1 MNFSVLMSVYFNEDP
16 KFLKEALD
24 SIIKNQ
30 TITPDEIIIVKDGKL
45 KDSLNTVLSKYEK
58 RYPKILKCIG
68 YNVNKGLGYALN
80 FGLKY
85 CSNELIFRMDT
96 DDIAFPDRFEKQIEV
111 HKSNA
116 SAVIFGSFIEE
127 FNNNIGDLKRFRE
140 VPITAN
146 QIDRSKYKKNP
157 FNHMS
162 VGFIKSKVIEAGG
175 YIDIP
180 GYEDYYLWLR
190 MLSTNTGINLNEPL
204 VYARVGN
211 NMIARRQG
219 FSFLLKEINFQKL
232 LKQEKIIT
240 LRLFIKNVLIRGLPR
255 LLPRKILFI
264 VYHTFLRK

>member
-1 MNFSVLMSVYFNEDP
+1 MKFSVLLSVYIKEKP
-16 KFLKEALD
+16 EHLKESLD
-24 SIIKNQ
+24 SITINQ
-30 TITPDEIIIVKDGKL
+30 TITPNEIIIVRDGQ
-45 KDSLNTVLSKYEK
+45 LNDNLDKVLTHYE
-58 RYPKILKCIG
+58 RQYPKVVKCVG
-68 YNVNKGLGYALN
+68 YKNNRGLGFALN
-80 FGLKY
+80 FGLKQ

-111 HKSNA
+111 YKSNP

-127 FNNNIGDLKRFRE
+127 FNYKIGDLKRFRN
-140 VPITAN
+140 VPVTAKE
-146 QIDRSKYKKNP
+146 IDRAKFKKNP

-162 VGFIKSKVIEAGG
+162 VGFIKSKVIEAGS
-175 YIDIP
+175 YFDIP

-190 MLSTNTGINLNEPL
+190 ILHTNNGVNLNKPL

-219 FSFLLKEINFQKL
+219 FSFFLKELNFQKL

-240 LRLFIKNVLIRGLPR
+240 CSRFVKNVFIRGLPR

-264 VYHTFLRK
+264 LYSTFLRK